1 MVSIRKE
8 QSVVPISKTV
18 RVSGSSPRSIEDAI
32 TGILGRAA
40 ETLEDIR
47 SFKIVDVEGTVDQ
60 SGAPAEYTV
69 TLDIRFVVKETAAE
83 HG

>member
-1 MVSIRKE
+1 MG
-8 QSVVPISKTV
+8 PITKTV
-18 RVSGSSPRSIEDAI
+18 RVSGSSPQSIEDAI
-32 TGILGRAA
+32 AGIIGRAA
-40 ETLEDIR
+40 ETLIDIR
-47 SFKIVDVEGTVDQ
+47 SFKIVDVEGTVDR

>member
-1 MVSIRKE
+1 MG
-8 QSVVPISKTV
+8 PITKTV
-18 RVSGSSPRSIEDAI
+18 RLSGSAPRSIEDAI

-47 SFKIVDVEGTVDQ
+47 SFKIVDVEGTVDG
-60 SGAPAEYTV
+60 SGAPAEFTV
-69 TLDIRFVVKETAAE
+69 TLDIRFVVKETAAA